1 MPFAALITISILC
14 VTAAVTALTG
24 SVATDSLATK
34 ATRAA
39 KSCFIG
45 DNLPTDAYF
54 TTRSRST
61 RLSQISTRL
70 MTSAILLLLLAVAT
84 LTLAA
89 WQHKHTGH

>member
-1 MPFAALITISILC
+1 MPFAALATISILC
-14 VTAAVTALTG
+14 ITAAVTALAA

-34 ATRAA
+34 ATQAA

-70 MTSAILLLLLAVAT
+70 MTSGVLLLLLGVAT
-84 LTLAA
+84 FALAA

>member
-1 MPFAALITISILC
+1 MLFAALTTISILFIT
-14 VTAAVTALTG
+14 VAVTALTA

-34 ATRAA
+34 ATQSA

-54 TTRSRST
+54 TARSRST

-70 MTSAILLLLLAVAT
+70 MTSGVLLLLLGVAT
-84 LTLAA
+84 FALAA
-89 WQHKHTGH
+89 CQHKHASN

>member
-1 MPFAALITISILC
+1 MPFAALATISILC
-14 VTAAVTALTG
+14 IAAAVTALTA
-24 SVATDSLATK
+24 SMATDSLATK
-34 ATRAA
+34 ANQAA

-54 TTRSRST
+54 ASRSRST

-70 MTSAILLLLLAVAT
+70 MTSGVLLLLLGVAT
-84 LTLAA
+84 LALAA